1 LASAYSYAR
10 QEVDDMLQHAFTW
23 GLQRLGIALAV
34 TAGASLV
41 ALAIFVTALVAM
53 QAFSGQ

>member
-1 LASAYSYAR
+1 LASAYAYAR
-10 QEVDDMLQHAFTW
+10 QEVDDMVLHAFTW

-34 TAGASLV
+34 TALTSLV

-53 QAFSGQ
+53 HAFSGQ

>member
-1 LASAYSYAR
+1 
-10 QEVDDMLQHAFTW
+10 MLQHAFTW